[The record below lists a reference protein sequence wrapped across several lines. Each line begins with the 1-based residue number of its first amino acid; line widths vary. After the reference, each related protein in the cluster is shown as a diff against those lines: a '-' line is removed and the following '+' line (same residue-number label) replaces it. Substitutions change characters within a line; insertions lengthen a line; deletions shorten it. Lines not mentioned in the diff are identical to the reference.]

1 MTLTLSPPNG
11 GMIVPRPAGTV
22 NPPICLQLPAQMGAQ
37 GWPEGRGEHAHL
49 GGAHD
54 LRLLARLGAPPVRP
68 PMTRARWSGRTP
80 SLSSASAV
88 LIPANR
94 SIRSSLVF
102 GGISASASAIR
113 SSCRIGSRRGLPPGI
128 HGPTRAAR
136 YGRMVSLLCSQNVRH
151 RTLFPGASHSSDRCD
166 LQPGTGQSH
175 RHCPFGSRCELSPA
189 SALHQQATAQS
200 SALGSPRPQAIK

>member
-1 MTLTLSPPNG
+1 MLTLSPPNG

-94 SIRSSLVF
+94 SIRGSLVF

-113 SSCRIGSRRGLPPGI
+113 SSCRIGSRRLPPGM
-128 HGPTRAAR
+128 HGPISVAR
-136 YGRMVSLLCSQNVRH
+136 YGRTVSLSCSQNVRH
-151 RTLFPGASHSSDRCD
+151 RTCFPGASHSSDRLD
-166 LQPGTGQSH
+166 LQPGTGQSA
-175 RHCPFGSRCELSPA
+175 RHWPFGSRCAPKSL
-189 SALHQQATAQS
+189 SALHQHAMAQS
-200 SALGSPRPQAIK
+200 SAVGSPRPQAIK